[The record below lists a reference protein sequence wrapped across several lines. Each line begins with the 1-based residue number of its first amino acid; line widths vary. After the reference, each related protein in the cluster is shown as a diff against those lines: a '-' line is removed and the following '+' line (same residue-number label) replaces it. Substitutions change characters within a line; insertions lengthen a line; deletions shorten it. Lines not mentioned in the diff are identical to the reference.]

1 LTETP
6 SASVVVVSFR
16 NLEIL
21 AQGLDSL
28 RPQCARLG
36 AELVLVRRGLEPGAP
51 LTDIATGCRVIP
63 APADANVPRLR
74 GIGLAQ
80 ARGEWVALTEDHCVA
95 DPGWLDALLMASGSD
110 VQVLGGSMGNA
121 KRDRATDCGAFFS
134 EYGFFGANGSEPSA
148 GGPPLVTGANVA
160 YHRSVVAKVAAW
172 ARDGSWENVIHERLH
187 AAGHRFRLVPAAR
200 VRQNLS
206 YRLGQFCRDRF
217 EHGRDYAATRAR
229 GLPLWRRAAL
239 MAATP
244 LLPALLAARVARLVD
259 PEERRQFQRALPMTL
274 TFLAAWSIG
283 EAVGYARGSGA
294 S

>member
-1 LTETP
+1 M
-6 SASVVVVSFR
+6 VSFR
-16 NLEIL
+16 SLDVL
-21 AQGLDSL
+21 AQSLDSL

-36 AELVLVRRGLEPGAP
+36 AELILIRRERESVAA
-51 LTDIATGCRVIP
+51 LTNIATGCRIIP

-74 GIGLAQ
+74 GLGLAQ
-80 ARGEWVALTEDHCVA
+80 AGGEWVALTEDHCVA
-95 DPGWLDALLMASGSD
+95 DPGWLDALLKAGEPE

-134 EYGFFGANGSEPSA
+134 EYGFFGANGSYAA

-160 YHRSVVAKVAAW
+160 YHRSVVAKVATW
-172 ARDGSWENVIHERLH
+172 ATDGSWENVIHDRLH
-187 AAGHRFRLVPAAR
+187 DAGHRFRLVPAAR

-206 YRLGQFCRDRF
+206 YRLAPFCRDRF

-229 GLPLWRRAAL
+229 GLPFWRRAAL

-244 LLPALLAARVARLVD
+244 VLPALLAARVARLVD
-259 PEERRQFQRALPMTL
+259 REERREFQRALPMTL